1 MLEVILAREG
11 RRCRA
16 RDNLAM
22 AAWGGASNCS
32 SCRHHC
38 LPVAMAMKDGEG
50 GQPGVVDLDRGWR
63 GSEVLTTFGSSGR
76 EKRKEEVH
84 KKREENIK
92 EIHGMWMVGLNPH
105 GSRGKKRRG

>member
-1 MLEVILAREG
+1 MPSPLLACSNGDEG
-11 RRCRA
+11 
-16 RDNLAM
+16 
-22 AAWGGASNCS
+22 WG
-32 SCRHHC
+32 R
-38 LPVAMAMKDGEG
+38 

-92 EIHGMWMVGLNPH
+92 EVHGMWMVGLNPH